1 MKKILYIHGLSSS
14 GASST
19 VLALKKLLGDVA
31 KIIAPDMPMDVKE
44 ASQLIKEVCDTEKP
58 DLIIGSSL
66 GAMLAQLTRGQK
78 KILVNPSFE
87 PSLVLRQNMGEQIY
101 FNKRKDGA
109 TMFNITEEICV
120 GYEEAQKTQFDNIS
134 EFDVE
139 NTYGLFADNDA
150 VVNCKDTYTKHYKNI
165 IDFEGEHRLTYSNVK
180 NTITP
185 LVAKLLNIVVK
196 KED

>member
-31 KIIAPDMPMDVKE
+31 KIIAPDMPMDVNE
-44 ASQLIKEVCDTEKP
+44 ASLLIKEVCETEKP

-66 GAMLAQLTRGQK
+66 GAMLAQLIRGQK

-87 PSLVLRQNMGEQIY
+87 PSKVLRQNMGEQIY

-120 GYEEAQKTQFDNIS
+120 GYELAQKTQFNDIKD
-134 EFDVE
+134 FDVE
-139 NTYGLFADNDA
+139 NTYGLFADNDV
-150 VVNCKDTYTKHYKNI
+150 VVNCKDTYLRHYKNFV
-165 IDFEGEHRLTYSNVK
+165 DFPGEHRLTYSNVK

-185 LVAKLLNIVVK
+185 LVAEILGIEVK
-196 KED
+196 KQD